1 MVLINLALNADI
13 NISIQVFNCIKQLK
27 TAIIMKVV
35 IPPKNLG
42 PKAMPEIKGCT
53 SFRKAETKSRRE
65 FMKIGAL
72 GMGGLSLPSLL
83 QA

>member
-27 TAIIMKVV
+27 AAIIMKVV

-42 PKAMPEIKGCT
+42 P
-53 SFRKAETKSRRE
+53 
-65 FMKIGAL
+65 
-72 GMGGLSLPSLL
+72 
-83 QA
+83 

>member
-27 TAIIMKVV
+27 TAIIMKVK

-42 PKAMPEIKGCT
+42 P
-53 SFRKAETKSRRE
+53 
-65 FMKIGAL
+65 
-72 GMGGLSLPSLL
+72 
-83 QA
+83 